1 MVGRVGPEPAAGSSE
16 EVRKVWTQRDDDSF
30 DNYKPGLG
38 HRCSYL
44 RDVLRVLVARD
55 FKLRYKRSIFGV
67 GWSLLVPL
75 SQFAVLYLVFNVMVP
90 LNIPHYTTYLFAGLL
105 PWTWLQGAL
114 LAAAITVVDNRDLV
128 RQAGFPVALLPTT
141 TVLSHL
147 IHFLLAF
154 PILAIFLVKDGY
166 RAGMPLVALPLVIAA
181 QFILVLSFAY
191 IVATLQVRFRDT
203 QYLLGIV
210 LFLLFY
216 LTPVFWDDTAIPGPF
231 QSVMRLNP
239 ISILLSGYR
248 AILIRGVW
256 PDPIPLLAVA
266 GGSVMVLLFGYLMFA
281 MARDRFVEE
290 L

>member
-1 MVGRVGPEPAAGSSE
+1 
-16 EVRKVWTQRDDDSF
+16 
-30 DNYKPGLG
+30 
-38 HRCSYL
+38 
-44 RDVLRVLVARD
+44 
-55 FKLRYKRSIFGV
+55 LRYKRSIFGI

-75 SQFAVLYLVFNVMVP
+75 AQFAVLYLVFNVMVP

-114 LAAAITVVDNRDLV
+114 LAAALTVVDNRDLV

-147 IHFLLAF
+147 IHFLLSF

-166 RAGMPLVALPLVIAA
+166 QPDMPLTALPLVIAV
-181 QFILVLSFAY
+181 QFVLVLSFAY
-191 IVATLQVRFRDT
+191 IVATLQVKFRDT

-210 LFLLFY
+210 LFLVFY
-216 LTPVFWDDTAIPGPF
+216 LTPVFWDDTAIPEPF
-231 QSVMRLNP
+231 KSVMRLNP
-239 ISILLSGYR
+239 VSILLSGYR
-248 AILIRGVW
+248 AILVRGVW
-256 PDPIPLLAVA
+256 PDPVPLLAVA
-266 GGSVMVLLFGYLMFA
+266 GGSIMVLGLGYMVFS